1 MKAGI
6 LILVLLPFLVYGFS
20 PRHHH
25 EPHRPPS
32 RISTYRH
39 HRPNDAYKPFAYR
52 HHRPL
57 KLHNYLREYRMRH
70 YNRSP
75 YHGGHKRNPYNRF
88 RMEKT
93 RRPRKDDSIPRRPKT
108 PTTESTSKPV
118 RKPVRRPAI
127 KKRPQKPPATPKK
140 PSKKPPPAPKK
151 PSKKPPP
158 APKVKERI
166 PKKPSKNDR
175 PKNSRPKSPKNPQR
189 EVPRKRK
196 CRPHRH
202 GDFPLPHDHDGDNCH
217 SSHDHHM
224 NEKSKCAK
232 SINYKGKYLVSN
244 LDDQACPLMTYTQ
257 ANDFCAMQNLRAV
270 TISSDLEDEIIDEI
284 FEIANVTGD
293 FWTGGFIEDPSR
305 KRVSWGDEL
314 DDIVPALWALD
325 QPDGPKSRR
334 VRVSEIE
341 FCVAVRQVEVSSE
354 MDPPGLLHDEPC
366 HRLAAA
372 VCEEKP
378 SSMTLGSRD
387 PETEQRT
394 EEIEEELLQLRR
406 EEEPMPFEF
415 MDSET
420 EQRIEEMEEI
430 LQLGRAE
437 ERMSIGTID
446 PESEQRSEEME
457 EILQLNDEEEL
468 PLMSPD
474 EAEIL
479 DENQPLARQP
489 FSAPAFKVPTFR
501 PPFLMY
507 DMPQRPFI
515 PMHHDKHQRSFAQK
529 YSENDLTNLC
539 ENIVKTFVEIEAG
552 P

>member
-1 MKAGI
+1 MG
-6 LILVLLPFLVYGFS
+6 
-20 PRHHH
+20 
-25 EPHRPPS
+25 
-32 RISTYRH
+32 
-39 HRPNDAYKPFAYR
+39 
-52 HHRPL
+52 
-57 KLHNYLREYRMRH
+57 
-70 YNRSP
+70 
-75 YHGGHKRNPYNRF
+75 
-88 RMEKT
+88 
-93 RRPRKDDSIPRRPKT
+93 
-108 PTTESTSKPV
+108 
-118 RKPVRRPAI
+118 
-127 KKRPQKPPATPKK
+127 
-140 PSKKPPPAPKK
+140 
-151 PSKKPPP
+151 
-158 APKVKERI
+158 
-166 PKKPSKNDR
+166 
-175 PKNSRPKSPKNPQR
+175 
-189 EVPRKRK
+189 
-196 CRPHRH
+196 
-202 GDFPLPHDHDGDNCH
+202 
-217 SSHDHHM
+217 
-224 NEKSKCAK
+224 
-232 SINYKGKYLVSN
+232 
-244 LDDQACPLMTYTQ
+244 DDQACPLMTYTQ

-341 FCVAVRQVEVSSE
+341 FCVAVRQVEVTSE
-354 MDPPGLLHDEPC
+354 MDPPGILHDEPC

-387 PETEQRT
+387 SETEQRT

-406 EEEPMPFEF
+406 
-415 MDSET
+415 
-420 EQRIEEMEEI
+420 EEI

-489 FSAPAFKVPTFR
+489 FSAPAFKVPTFG

-515 PMHHDKHQRSFAQK
+515 AMHHDKHQRSFAQK